1 MTFLLRQGFR
11 RRQPNQ
17 VISINRR
24 NPITKGLVIAING
37 HYSYDVARQLIPD
50 INTNTH
56 VLTNEGA
63 CLNFDGTST
72 KRHQYYTSPIET
84 GSMTMFSFVRP
95 NALSGVIMGFHFLGD
110 GTINNYIDYN
120 FLSSDG
126 PFRAFINDIGGSAS
140 VSTVGTYLPDKFHKV
155 LASFDI
161 WGLAIRVD
169 NAPEEIVYAGVE
181 PSFLNTFALGGKISR
196 LDVPSLSLAGQV
208 KIGLVWN
215 RVLSSQEKDSIMA
228 NPDQVFNYSYEFN
241 HPIALRQQ
249 FARPIGVPISA
260 GSWLGS
266 PAGAF
271 TNRINEQAP
280 DLSNYIYT
288 VDAGT
293 CEINAGSVTN
303 PVSVIN
309 NKVRHWIQADNG
321 AIKVSLMQGTTV
333 IASWT
338 YDPAPSIWTLMVQ
351 TLSAG
356 EAGAITDH
364 SSLTYKIEAY

>member
-24 NPITKGLVIAING
+24 NPITEGLVIAING
-37 HYSYDVARQLIPD
+37 HYSYDAARQLIPD

-63 CLNFDGTST
+63 CLNFNGTSAT
-72 KRHQYYTSPIET
+72 RHQYYTSPIVT

-95 NALSGVIMGFHFLGD
+95 NASPGVIMGLHYIGES
-110 GTINNYIDYN
+110 TINNYIDYN
-120 FLSSDG
+120 YLSPDG
-126 PFRAFINDIGGSAS
+126 PFRAFINDVGGSAS
-140 VSTVGTYLPDKFHKV
+140 VSTVGTYLPNQFHKV

-161 WGLAIRVD
+161 WGLAIRVN
-169 NAPEEIVYAGVE
+169 NAPEEIVYAGAQ
-181 PSFLNTFALGGKISR
+181 PIFLNTFVLGGMITR
-196 LDVPSLSLAGQV
+196 LDLPSLSLDGQI

-215 RVLSSQEKDSIMA
+215 RVLSSLEKDSIMA
-228 NPDQVFNYSYEFN
+228 NPDQVFNYGYEFN
-241 HPIALRQQ
+241 HPIALLQQ
-249 FARPIGVPISA
+249 FARPSGVVSA
-260 GSWLGS
+260 GSWLAS
-266 PAGAF
+266 PSGTLASVVDEQIPNF
-271 TNRINEQAP
+271 T
-280 DLSNYIYT
+280 DYMYT
-288 VDAGT
+288 VDAGV
-293 CEINAGSVTN
+293 CEINTGAVTN
-303 PVSVIN
+303 PVSVVN

-338 YDPAPSIWTLMVQ
+338 YDPAPSVWTLMIQ

-356 EAGAITDH
+356 EAGSITDYA
-364 SSLTYKIEAY
+364 SLTYKIEAY